1 MKAKAPPKLALEIQ
15 FATSAMAQKW
25 QDLITKR
32 KVGNWIKKALQENAT
47 ITVRFVGQA
56 ESKKL
61 NANYRNK
68 DYATNILTFPYELQN
83 GIDHLSADLVICLPV
98 LEKEAKQQNK
108 TLEQHLIHLIVH
120 GTLHAQGFDH
130 EDELEAEAMEQLE
143 ISILKKLKQANPY
156 I

>member
-1 MKAKAPPKLALEIQ
+1 MKAKTPPKLALEIQ

-47 ITVRFVGQA
+47 ITVRFVGQS

-98 LEKEAKQQNK
+98 LEKEAKQQKK
-108 TLEQHLIHLIVH
+108 TFEQHLIHLIVH

-130 EDELEAEAMEQLE
+130 EDKVEAEAMEQLE

>member
-98 LEKEAKQQNK
+98 LEKEAKQQKK
-108 TLEQHLIHLIVH
+108 TFEQHLIHLIVH

-130 EDELEAEAMEQLE
+130 EDEVEAEAMEQLE

>member
-1 MKAKAPPKLALEIQ
+1 MKAKTVPQLALEIQ
-15 FATSAMAQKW
+15 FATAAMAEKW
-25 QDLITKR
+25 QDVITKR

-47 ITVRFVGQA
+47 ITVRFVGLA

-61 NANYRNK
+61 NSNYRNK

-83 GIDHLSADLVICLPV
+83 GIDNLSADLIICLPV
-98 LEKEAKQQNK
+98 LEKEAKQQHK

-130 EDELEAEAMEQLE
+130 EDDVEAEAMEQLE

>member
-1 MKAKAPPKLALEIQ
+1 MKVKTPPKLALEIQ
-15 FATSAMAQKW
+15 FATPAMAQKW

-32 KVGNWIKKALQENAT
+32 KVGNWIKKALQEDAT
-47 ITVRFVGQA
+47 ITVRFVGQT
-56 ESKKL
+56 ESRKL
-61 NANYRNK
+61 NSNYRNK

-98 LEKEAKQQNK
+98 LEKEARQQKK
-108 TLEQHLIHLIVH
+108 TLEQHLTHLVVH

-130 EDELEAEAMEQLE
+130 EDEVEAEAMEQLE

>member
-1 MKAKAPPKLALEIQ
+1 MKVKTPPKLALEIQ

-32 KVGNWIKKALQENAT
+32 KVGNWIKKALQEDAT
-47 ITVRFVGQA
+47 ITVRFVGQT
-56 ESKKL
+56 ESRKL
-61 NANYRNK
+61 NSNYRNK

-130 EDELEAEAMEQLE
+130 EDEVEAEAMEQLE

>member
-1 MKAKAPPKLALEIQ
+1 MKVKTPPRLALEIQ
-15 FATSAMAQKW
+15 FATPAMAQKW

-32 KVGNWIKKALQENAT
+32 KVGNWIKKALQEDAT
-47 ITVRFVGQA
+47 ITVRFVGQT
-56 ESKKL
+56 ESRKL
-61 NANYRNK
+61 NSNYRNK

-98 LEKEAKQQNK
+98 LEKEARQQKK
-108 TLEQHLIHLIVH
+108 TLEQHLTHLIVH

-130 EDELEAEAMEQLE
+130 EDEVEAEAMEQLE

>member
-1 MKAKAPPKLALEIQ
+1 MKSKTPPKLLLEIQ

-83 GIDHLSADLVICLPV
+83 GIDQLSADLVICLPV
-98 LEKEAKQQNK
+98 LEKEARQQNK

-130 EDELEAEAMEQLE
+130 EDEVEAEAMEQLE

>member
-1 MKAKAPPKLALEIQ
+1 MKVKTPPKLALEIQ

-32 KVGNWIKKALQENAT
+32 KVGNWIKKALQEDAT
-47 ITVRFVGQA
+47 ITVRFVGQT
-56 ESKKL
+56 ESRKL
-61 NANYRNK
+61 NSNYRNK

-98 LEKEAKQQNK
+98 LEKEARQQKK
-108 TLEQHLIHLIVH
+108 TLEQHLTHLIVH

-130 EDELEAEAMEQLE
+130 EDEVEAEAMEQLE

>member
-1 MKAKAPPKLALEIQ
+1 MKAKTPPKLALEIQ

-32 KVGNWIKKALQENAT
+32 KVGSWIKKALQENAT
-47 ITVRFVGQA
+47 ITVRFVGQS

-98 LEKEAKQQNK
+98 LEKEAKQQKK
-108 TLEQHLIHLIVH
+108 TFEQHLIHLIVH

-130 EDELEAEAMEQLE
+130 EDEVEAEAMEQLE

>member
-1 MKAKAPPKLALEIQ
+1 MKAKTPPKLALEIQ

-61 NANYRNK
+61 NANYRKK

-98 LEKEAKQQNK
+98 LEKEAKQQKK
-108 TLEQHLIHLIVH
+108 TFEQHLIHLIVH

-130 EDELEAEAMEQLE
+130 EDEVEAEAMEQLE

>member
-1 MKAKAPPKLALEIQ
+1 MKAKTPPKLVLEIQ

-47 ITVRFVGQA
+47 ITVRFVGQS

-98 LEKEAKQQNK
+98 LEKEAKQQKK
-108 TLEQHLIHLIVH
+108 TFEQHLIHLIVH

-130 EDELEAEAMEQLE
+130 EDEVEAEAMEQLE

>member
-1 MKAKAPPKLALEIQ
+1 MKAKTAPQLALEIQ
-15 FATSAMAQKW
+15 FATAAMAEKW
-25 QDLITKR
+25 QDVITKR

-47 ITVRFVGQA
+47 ITVRFVGLA

-61 NANYRNK
+61 NSNYRNK

-83 GIDHLSADLVICLPV
+83 GIDNLSADLIICLPV
-98 LEKEAKQQNK
+98 LEKEAKQQHK

-130 EDELEAEAMEQLE
+130 EDDVEAEAMEQLE

>member
-1 MKAKAPPKLALEIQ
+1 MKAKTPPKLALEIQ

-83 GIDHLSADLVICLPV
+83 VIDHLSADLVICLPV
-98 LEKEAKQQNK
+98 LEKEAKQQKK
-108 TLEQHLIHLIVH
+108 TFEQHLIHLIVH

-130 EDELEAEAMEQLE
+130 EDEVEAEAMEQLE

>member
-1 MKAKAPPKLALEIQ
+1 MKVKTPPKLALEIQ

-32 KVGNWIKKALQENAT
+32 KVGNWIKKALQEDAT
-47 ITVRFVGQA
+47 ITVRFVGQT
-56 ESKKL
+56 ESRKL
-61 NANYRNK
+61 NSNYRNK

-98 LEKEAKQQNK
+98 LEKEARQQKK
-108 TLEQHLIHLIVH
+108 TLEQHLTHLIVH
-120 GTLHAQGFDH
+120 GTLHAQGFNH
-130 EDELEAEAMEQLE
+130 EDEVEAEAMEQLE

>member
-1 MKAKAPPKLALEIQ
+1 MKVKTPPKLALEIQ

-32 KVGNWIKKALQENAT
+32 KVGNWIKKALQDDAT
-47 ITVRFVGQA
+47 ITVRFVGQT
-56 ESKKL
+56 ESRKL
-61 NANYRNK
+61 NSNYRNK

-98 LEKEAKQQNK
+98 LEKEARQQKK
-108 TLEQHLIHLIVH
+108 TLEQHLTHLIVH

-130 EDELEAEAMEQLE
+130 EDEVEAEAMEQLE

>member
-1 MKAKAPPKLALEIQ
+1 MKVKTPPKLALEIQ
-15 FATSAMAQKW
+15 FATPAMAQKW

-32 KVGNWIKKALQENAT
+32 KVGNWIKKALQEDAT
-47 ITVRFVGQA
+47 ITVRFVGQT
-56 ESKKL
+56 ESRKL
-61 NANYRNK
+61 NSNYRNK

-98 LEKEAKQQNK
+98 LEKEARQQKK
-108 TLEQHLIHLIVH
+108 TLEQHLTHLIVH

-130 EDELEAEAMEQLE
+130 EDEVEAEAMEQLE